1 MVAEFEAILR
11 FLERGG
17 DILYIILVLSVLMLT
32 LIIERYW
39 FLKIEF
45 PKQSQKIFD
54 EWNQIENHKNWQ
66 AQRIKEGFLSEVK
79 NSLESML
86 GVVKALVALAPLLG
100 LLGTV
105 TGMIQVFDVM
115 TMIGT
120 SNARAMAS
128 GVSMATIPTMA
139 GMVIAVVGIFLVA
152 RFEQAKNIAMNR
164 FIDQL

>member
-86 GVVKALVALAPLLG
+86 GV
-100 LLGTV
+100 
-105 TGMIQVFDVM
+105 M
-115 TMIGT
+115 
-120 SNARAMAS
+120 
-128 GVSMATIPTMA
+128 
-139 GMVIAVVGIFLVA
+139 
-152 RFEQAKNIAMNR
+152 
-164 FIDQL
+164 